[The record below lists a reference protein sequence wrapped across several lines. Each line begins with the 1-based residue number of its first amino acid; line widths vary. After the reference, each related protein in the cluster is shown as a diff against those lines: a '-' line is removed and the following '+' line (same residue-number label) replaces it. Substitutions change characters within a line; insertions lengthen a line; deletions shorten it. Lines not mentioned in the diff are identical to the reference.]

1 MHSSSPSAGT
11 GWYHRPVARP
21 LPFDPIDEARRQWVE
36 RWPEA
41 AEAMAAATSMMRAQ
55 QIVLGAVDEA
65 LRPFGLTFA
74 RYEALMLLSFTSSGE
89 LPLSRMGPRL
99 MIHPTS
105 VTNIVDRL
113 EEDRLVARV
122 PHPSDRRTTLARITP
137 AGRALAASATEAVHR
152 TRFGLGELVPREL
165 QAIVD
170 LVRRLRLAA
179 GDFVPVDGCSASP
192 GRAAGAGR
200 QPGAVADS
208 DDVGEQIDNSR
219 TTK

>member
-1 MHSSSPSAGT
+1 MRWPRYPEA

-21 LPFDPIDEARRQWVE
+21 LPFDPIGEARRQWDE
-36 RWPEA
+36 RWPEVA
-41 AEAMAAATSMMRAQ
+41 GAMAAATSVMRAQ

-74 RYEALMLLSFTSSGE
+74 RYEALMLLSFTRSGE

-152 TRFGLGELVPREL
+152 TRFGLGELAPREL

-170 LVRRLRLAA
+170 VVRRLRLAA
-179 GDFVPVDGCSASP
+179 GDFVPAD
-192 GRAAGAGR
+192 GRAVAPGGPAEPEGA
-200 QPGAVADS
+200 PGAAPGAD
-208 DDVGEQIDNSR
+208 DGKVDNSR
-219 TTK
+219 TTE